1 MTSVKVPISSTTLAI
16 FSQKHLRQAP
26 EGEGAD
32 QGYQAKQIPTVSV
45 ETQDAETVRQCGE
58 GHQEEERTGE
68 VTVHASTA
76 ERIRNTRHA
85 HRGQR
90 DDPNGCSPTAAD
102 GKGAGHDNR

>member
-1 MTSVKVPISSTTLAI
+1 VKVAIFSTTLAI

-26 EGEGAD
+26 ESEGAD
-32 QGYQAKQIPTVSV
+32 QGYQAKQVPTVPV

-85 HRGQR
+85 HCGQR
-90 DDPNGCSPTAAD
+90 DDPNGCSPTSAD